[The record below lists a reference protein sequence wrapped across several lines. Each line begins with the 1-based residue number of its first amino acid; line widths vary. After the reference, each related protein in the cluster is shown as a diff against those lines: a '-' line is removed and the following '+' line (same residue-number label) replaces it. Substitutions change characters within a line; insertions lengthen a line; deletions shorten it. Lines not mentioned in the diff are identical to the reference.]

1 MDGFLLVDKASGM
14 TSHDVVARIRR
25 RFGTKKVGHAGT
37 LDPMATGVLVLGLG
51 NATRLLQYVVDG
63 TKGYSATIALG
74 KSTVTDDREGE
85 LLNTAAPEVLAQ
97 VTDAQIARVL
107 GEMVGTISQRP
118 SSVSAIKVAGKTGHE
133 RVRAGEEFELPS
145 REVTISSMEIHS
157 INRSSGE
164 ISIEVSVICS
174 AGTYIRAIARDL
186 GNALEVGGHLTAL
199 RRTLVSPFEIA
210 ECAGWE
216 EATPISTAAGISRI
230 LPVRDLAPEDLSEIS
245 FGRTI
250 SANSSAGPHAG
261 LAGDGT
267 FVALLENR
275 DFKERNLATP
285 IMVSMKESAS

>member
-14 TSHDVVARIRR
+14 TSHDVVAKIRR

-85 LLNTAAPEVLAQ
+85 ILKTAAPELLAK
-97 VTDAQIARVL
+97 VEDSEISRLL
-107 GEMVGTISQRP
+107 GEMVGKISQRP

-145 REVTISSMEIHS
+145 REVTITSIDIHS
-157 INRSSGE
+157 IIRNSAD
-164 ISIEVSVICS
+164 ISIEISVICS

-186 GNALEVGGHLTAL
+186 GDALGVGGHLTSL
-199 RRTLVSPFEIA
+199 RRTLVSPFEID
-210 ECAGWE
+210 ECEGWE
-216 EATPISTAAGISRI
+216 SAVPISTAAGISRI
-230 LPVRDLAPEDLSEIS
+230 LPVRHLEPSELNEIS

-250 SANSSAGPHAG
+250 SANSSAGPYAG
-261 LAGDGT
+261 LAADGS
-267 FVALLENR
+267 FAALLENR
-275 DFKERNLATP
+275 EIKDKNLATP
-285 IMVSMKESAS
+285 TLVSMKE

>member
-85 LLNTAAPEVLAQ
+85 IIKTTPPEILAKVQ
-97 VTDAQIARVL
+97 DSEISRSL
-107 GEMVGTISQRP
+107 SEMVGKISQRP

-133 RVRAGEEFELPS
+133 RVRAGEDFELPS
-145 REVTISSMEIHS
+145 REVTITSIDIHS
-157 INRSSGE
+157 ITRGSTD
-164 ISIEVSVICS
+164 ISIEISVICS

-186 GNALEVGGHLTAL
+186 GDALGVGGHLTAL

-216 EATPISTAAGISRI
+216 DATPISTAAGISRI
-230 LPVRDLAPEDLSEIS
+230 LPVRDLAPEELSEIS

-250 SANSSAGPHAG
+250 SANSSAGPHVG

-267 FVALLENR
+267 FAALLENR

>member
-85 LLNTAAPEVLAQ
+85 IIKTTPPEILAKVQ
-97 VTDAQIARVL
+97 DSEISRSL
-107 GEMVGTISQRP
+107 SEMVGKISQRP

-133 RVRAGEEFELPS
+133 RVRAGEDFELPS
-145 REVTISSMEIHS
+145 REVTITSIDIHS
-157 INRSSGE
+157 ITRGSTD
-164 ISIEVSVICS
+164 ISIEISVICS

-186 GNALEVGGHLTAL
+186 GDALGVGGHLTAL

-210 ECAGWE
+210 ECAGRCH
-216 EATPISTAAGISRI
+216 PHLNRSGN
-230 LPVRDLAPEDLSEIS
+230 LSNFTGARLS
-245 FGRTI
+245 ARRTQ
-250 SANSSAGPHAG
+250 
-261 LAGDGT
+261 
-267 FVALLENR
+267 
-275 DFKERNLATP
+275 RNLIWAHY
-285 IMVSMKESAS
+285 